1 MQETWVPSLGWEDPL
16 EEVMVT
22 QYSCLENLHGQKSL
36 VGYSAWGC
44 KESDTAQHSKVL
56 ASSSTSQP
64 HFSARNA
71 TNFSNEGVLSTKS
84 SNDTTWR
91 SWN

>member
-44 KESDTAQHSKVL
+44 KESDTAQQSF
-56 ASSSTSQP
+56 SQ
-64 HFSARNA
+64 FLYQSAP
-71 TNFSNEGVLSTKS
+71 FLSEKCNELLQ
-84 SNDTTWR
+84 
-91 SWN
+91 

>member
-44 KESDTAQHSKVL
+44 KESDTAEQ
-56 ASSSTSQP
+56 
-64 HFSARNA
+64 
-71 TNFSNEGVLSTKS
+71 LSTAQQTFSQFLYHSAPFLSEKC
-84 SNDTTWR
+84 NELLQ
-91 SWN
+91 